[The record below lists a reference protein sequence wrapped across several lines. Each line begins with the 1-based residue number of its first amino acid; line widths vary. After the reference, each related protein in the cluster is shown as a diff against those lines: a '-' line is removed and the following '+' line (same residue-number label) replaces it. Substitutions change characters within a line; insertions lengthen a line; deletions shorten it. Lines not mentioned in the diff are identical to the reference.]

1 MRNAAR
7 FAAILIVAAT
17 SLHALPPNPG
27 PPPPPGCPRDLK
39 KAQDDLT
46 KSQSDLAQCQAN
58 AAKSSAQSPATSPDD
73 ALAKA
78 EAKLNDWPQLKR
90 YAADNAAL
98 PPPDPAQPRV
108 VFYGDSI
115 TDSWGRQPDTG
126 DFFPG
131 KPYINRGISGQTTP
145 QILVRF
151 QQDVVHLHP
160 AAVLILAGT
169 NDIAGNTG
177 PSTPQMMEDNYISMA
192 DIARASGI
200 KVILASITPAYNYP
214 WKPGVDPVPTIRE
227 VNAWLKDYCTKQG
240 LTYLDYYSAMSD
252 EKGAMKPGLA
262 KDGVHPTAQGYA
274 IMGPLAEAAIA
285 KALPK

>member
-1 MRNAAR
+1 MVLTLA
-7 FAAILIVAAT
+7 AAT
-17 SLHALPPNPG
+17 SLQAQAPNPG
-27 PPPPPGCPRDLK
+27 PPPSPTCAKDLK
-39 KAQDDLT
+39 QAQDDLT
-46 KSQSDLAQCQAN
+46 KCQADTT
-58 AAKSSAQSPATSPDD
+58 KAQQYITMLQGKDV
-73 ALAKA
+73 
-78 EAKLNDWPQLKR
+78 DWPQLKR
-90 YAADNAAL
+90 YQAENAAL
-98 PPPDPAQPRV
+98 PAPDPAQPRV

-115 TDSWGRQPDTG
+115 TDGWGRQPDTG

-145 QILVRF
+145 QMLVRF

-177 PSTPQMMEDNYISMA
+177 PSTPQMIEDNFVSMTG
-192 DIARASGI
+192 IARASGI

-214 WKPGVDPVPTIRE
+214 WKPGIDPVPTIRE
-227 VNAWLKDYCTKQG
+227 LNAWLKDYCAKQG

-285 KALPK
+285 KALK